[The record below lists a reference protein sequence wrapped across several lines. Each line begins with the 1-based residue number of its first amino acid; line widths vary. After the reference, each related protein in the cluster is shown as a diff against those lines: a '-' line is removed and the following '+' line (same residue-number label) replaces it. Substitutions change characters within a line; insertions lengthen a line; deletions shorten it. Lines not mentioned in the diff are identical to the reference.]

1 MSNVIQLKKFGAML
15 EEPMNIENNFSANL
29 LAWFDKNG
37 RKNLPWQ
44 SPRSAYRVW
53 ISEIM
58 LQQTQVATVI
68 PYFERFIQ
76 TFPNIETLA
85 NAPLD
90 QVLQL
95 WTGLGYY
102 ARARNLHK
110 TAQIIVNEFNG
121 QFPNKLE
128 QLTELSGIG
137 RSTAGA
143 ILALAFDQSQAILDG
158 NVKRV
163 LCRFYALENP
173 HPNDLWTLAEQHTP
187 QQRTADYTQA
197 IMDLGATICTR
208 SRPNCLKC
216 PQNGICNAHKKG
228 LETYFP
234 IPKKRKTLPIKNTHM
249 LMIQNSQQE
258 ILLQRRPSKGLWGG
272 LWVFPMC
279 EDSVEE
285 WCEKHCREKISK
297 KYIWSSLRHSFT
309 HFHLDITPVHV
320 VMEHSSFDLPD
331 SRWFL
336 PNKIEVGSAAPVIK
350 LLQQLTSFQL
360 IGA

>member
-1 MSNVIQLKKFGAML
+1 ML
-15 EEPMNIENNFSANL
+15 EKLMNIENNFSANL
-29 LAWFDKNG
+29 LAWFDKYG

-44 SPRSAYRVW
+44 SPRTAYRVW

-110 TAQIIVNEFNG
+110 TAQIIVNEFNR
-121 QFPNKLE
+121 QFPNNLE
-128 QLTELSGIG
+128 QLTKLSGIG

-143 ILALAFDQSQAILDG
+143 ILALAFDQSQPILDG

-173 HPNDLWTLAEQHTP
+173 HQNDLWILAKQHTP

-208 SRPNCLKC
+208 SRPRCLEC
-216 PQNGICNAHKKG
+216 PQKLSCCAHTKG
-228 LETYFP
+228 LEINFP
-234 IPKKRKTLPIKNTHM
+234 TPKQRKTLPIKETQM
-249 LMIQNSQQE
+249 LIIQNKQQE
-258 ILLQRRPSKGLWGG
+258 ILLERRPLKGLWGG

-279 EDSVEE
+279 EESVEK
-285 WCEKHCREKISK
+285 WCEKHCQEKISE

-309 HFHLDITPVHV
+309 HFHLDITPIHV
-320 VMEHSSFDLPD
+320 IMDNSSTFELPN

-336 PNKIEVGSAAPVIK
+336 PEKIEVGSAAPVMK